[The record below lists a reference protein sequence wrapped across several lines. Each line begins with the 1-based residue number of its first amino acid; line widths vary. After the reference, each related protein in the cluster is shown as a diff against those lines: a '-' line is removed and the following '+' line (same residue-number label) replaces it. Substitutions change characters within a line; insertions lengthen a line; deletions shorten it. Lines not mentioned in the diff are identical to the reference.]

1 MNHSPAL
8 SQRTMRPVDEAHEQR
23 KVIDK
28 SRYGEGLACMD
39 MTPRLLNVAY
49 PEYPVAAGATA
60 CLGQFEVS
68 VVAYAGRKV
77 VVDVDGVD

>member
-1 MNHSPAL
+1 M
-8 SQRTMRPVDEAHEQR
+8 
-23 KVIDK
+23 IDK

-39 MTPRLLNVAY
+39 MAPRLLNVAY

>member
-28 SRYGEGLACMD
+28 SRYGEGLAYRD
-39 MTPRLLNVAY
+39 MAD
-49 PEYPVAAGATA
+49 GALVIVIEGTR
-60 CLGQFEVS
+60 GT
-68 VVAYAGRKV
+68 
-77 VVDVDGVD
+77 

>member
-1 MNHSPAL
+1 MLGSLRVNVSLREGVTP
-8 SQRTMRPVDEAHEQR
+8 QPEKM
-23 KVIDK
+23 IDK

-39 MTPRLLNVAY
+39 MAPRLLNVAY